1 MKDFWDLSNY
11 FFEAPSSY
19 NEKAVKKQW
28 KEGTPE
34 IMNGVTNILENIND
48 FESSI
53 IEEKVKT
60 WISESELSFGKV
72 MPPLRLVI
80 VGDMKG
86 PHLFDIMA
94 MIGKEESINRIK
106 TAVARL

>member
-1 MKDFWDLSNY
+1 
-11 FFEAPSSY
+11 
-19 NEKAVKKQW
+19 
-28 KEGTPE
+28 
-34 IMNGVTNILENIND
+34 MNGVTNILENIND